1 MKDSGRPSN
10 RLPKAYPNG
19 RPGKFIVILAVNPE
33 MRARFPDSP
42 LSLDEALGGGREQR
56 EADRGG
62 LPDLEAE
69 P

>member
-1 MKDSGRPSN
+1 MSDSRQPSN
-10 RLPKAYPNG
+10 RIPKAYPNG
-19 RPGKFIVILAVNPE
+19 RPGKFVLILAVSEE

-42 LSLDEALGGGREQR
+42 LSLQEALDRGREQR
-56 EADRGG
+56 EADTVG